1 MGNNDIKNINFLKT
15 QQSKDRK
22 AVYREKKRVKI
33 LELLPP
39 PPLRKKQWSV
49 IYVTFKFSFIR
60 SPLGKMKR
68 CSLEFFIY
76 DSLLILTIV
85 FSYFAEIASRTVDQ
99 NVVGNI

>member
-39 PPLRKKQWSV
+39 STTKKKTMVGYLRNVQ
-49 IYVTFKFSFIR
+49 IFIHQ
-60 SPLGKMKR
+60 
-68 CSLEFFIY
+68 
-76 DSLLILTIV
+76 
-85 FSYFAEIASRTVDQ
+85 IAFRKDEEM
-99 NVVGNI
+99 